1 MTPPIHT
8 FEHEAMKTTFTL
20 RLENSDTQLNAQIV
34 GAAFQLIDDIEQK
47 LSRYIPGSDVWQI
60 NHMKAGESLYV
71 SDYCYGCMRA
81 SLEAYQQTKGLFD
94 ITLGAIIEH
103 KKNEA
108 EGDAPAITGQIMVD
122 PERPAIHCIEA
133 GREIDL
139 GGIGK
144 GYTLD
149 KIAELLKS
157 FGIQSAL
164 ISAGASTQL
173 AFGNKNWTIKLGS
186 DPVSQNFELND
197 QALSASGTLVQGSHI
212 IFPVTETPSEGAYI
226 SPNVWV
232 VHKSGALADA
242 WSTAAMFIETS
253 DFELFEELPPTI
265 FIQHSGQIS
274 RFDNR

>member
-1 MTPPIHT
+1 MTRPVHT

-20 RLENSDTQLNAQIV
+20 RIENSDTQLNAQIV
-34 GAAFQLIDDIEQK
+34 GAVFQLIDDIEQK

-60 NHMKAGESLYV
+60 NHMKSGESLYV
-71 SDYCYGCMRA
+71 SDYCYDCMRA

-94 ITLGAIIEH
+94 ITLGTIIEH
-103 KKNEA
+103 KKNA
-108 EGDAPAITGQIMVD
+108 IEGDVPEITGQIMVD

-149 KIAELLKS
+149 KIAGLLKS

-173 AFGNKNWTIKLGS
+173 AFGSKSWTINLGS
-186 DPVSQNFELND
+186 DQAIQNIELKD
-197 QALSASGTLVQGSHI
+197 RALSASGTLIQGSHI
-212 IFPVTETPSEGAYI
+212 IFPALDTSNEAAYV
-226 SPNVWV
+226 SQNAWV
-232 VHKSGALADA
+232 VHKSGAMADA
-242 WSTAAMFIETS
+242 WSTAAMFIDAS

-265 FIQHSGQIS
+265 FIEHNGQIS